1 MSNIHIPA
9 ALWSEVSALFDD
21 AMDLPAADRAPWLDR
36 LQASRPDVAVH
47 VRRLVEAHERP
58 AAGDPLSGPP
68 SELVAAALAGQDA
81 RLPPLAAGLMLG
93 PYRLLEPLGEGG
105 MASVWLAEQT
115 LNVVRRVALKIP
127 HVGLEDAAAT
137 TERFAHERDLLAA
150 LEHPHIA
157 RLYDAGVSADGR
169 PYLAMEWIDG
179 LPITRYADE
188 RRLSI
193 AQRVALFLQV
203 LRAVRHAHARLVI
216 HRDLK
221 PSNIIV
227 TPDGQVKLLDFG
239 IARLLDDAFA
249 SDAEPA
255 PGPGRA
261 MTPEAASPEQ
271 LAGEPLATSSDVYS
285 LGVVLYELLTGRRP
299 YRLHIDSG
307 ARATASLHA
316 ELMAAT
322 VTRPSLLEFDAAS
335 ASLRGSTPRKLSAE
349 LSGDLDAI
357 IDKSLMKRAT
367 ERYDS
372 AEAMAADLERHAR
385 MEPVLAR
392 GGGWLYVSGRALSRH
407 RSGALAGGLVLLA
420 IAAGTGGVAWQAHKA
435 REEAARATAV
445 KNFLVQVFQASDP
458 RIAADKPRGQVTA
471 RELLDAG
478 AGRIETDFANQP
490 DLQVEL
496 FGTVTELFRA
506 LGDKPRYLAS
516 QDRRLAL
523 AQAHPGRYP
532 QVEVDALLNKVRDEL
547 DVPNRQKARDRLAE
561 VDPLIKRAGL
571 DDAMPRVSWWSLKG
585 YAEPPDQFDAQQADY
600 ENAYAIVI
608 RVAPRDPLR
617 ADVLQSL
624 GAVSLLRG
632 DYAGADRQWREA
644 LVAWAQ
650 TDLKREGDAMMLW
663 GSVGTADTLLGRYDD
678 AAAALL
684 QATTIAQRTFGD
696 QEPSYWAPAAEY
708 ARLMHLNGQRALAL
722 QRFEALHAVIHDDPT
737 NSRGWY
743 ALTLYAERLAAE
755 GRPELALPL
764 LEGAI
769 AFQHDH
775 PQSGAMLRRNSIF
788 LGDVQEQLGR
798 TADARQTLHSAYDAY
813 VAQEGPDKQAR
824 LIATERW
831 ARFLVD
837 QGDSAQARPLFAA
850 VLAQDH
856 DRHLAHAALAQAGMA
871 RVALAEGDVKAAD
884 DASAAAV
891 KRWSEVRGFRDVRMG
906 VYITRVRAEALLAAG
921 DPSGAHAAA
930 AAALADSQR
939 YDAPQAASIKQA
951 NDLLQ
956 RLAKAH

>member
-1 MSNIHIPA
+1 MNIPA

-21 AMDLPAADRAPWLDR
+21 AMDRAAADRAAWLDR
-36 LQASRPDVAVH
+36 LQASRPDLAIH

-81 RLPPLAAGLMLG
+81 RLPPLAAGMMLG

-115 LNVVRRVALKIP
+115 VNVVRRVALKIP

-137 TERFAHERDLLAA
+137 TQRFAHERDLLAG
-150 LEHPHIA
+150 LEHPQIA

-169 PYLAMEWIDG
+169 PYLAMEWIAG

-188 RRLSI
+188 HRLDT
-193 AQRVALFLQV
+193 AQRIALFQQV

-221 PSNIIV
+221 PSNILV
-227 TPDGQVKLLDFG
+227 TPDGQVRLLDFG

-249 SDAEPA
+249 SDADPA

-261 MTPEAASPEQ
+261 LTPEAASPEQ
-271 LAGEPLATSSDVYS
+271 LAGEPLATTSDVYS
-285 LGVVLYELLTGRRP
+285 LGVVLYELLSGRRP
-299 YRLHIDSG
+299 YRLHVDAG
-307 ARATASLHA
+307 ARTSATLHA

-322 VTRPSLLEFDAAS
+322 VTPPSLLDIDAAS
-335 ASLRGSTPRKLSAE
+335 ASLRGSTPRRLRAE
-349 LSGDLDAI
+349 LAGDLDAI
-357 IDKSLMKRAT
+357 VGKALAKQAA

-372 AEAMAADLERHAR
+372 AEALAADLERHAR

-392 GGGWLYVSGRALSRH
+392 GGGWLHVSGRALRRH
-407 RSGALAGGLVLLA
+407 RSLALAGAAVMLA
-420 IAAGTGGVAWQAHKA
+420 IVAGTGGVAWQAHKA
-435 REEAARATAV
+435 REEAARATVV
-445 KNFLVQVFQASDP
+445 KDFLVRVFEASDP

-478 AGRIETDFANQP
+478 ASRIETDFANQP

-496 FGTVTELFRA
+496 LGIVTELFRE
-506 LGDKPRYLAS
+506 LGDKPKYLAS
-516 QDRRLAL
+516 QDRRVAL
-523 AQAHPGRYP
+523 AKAHPGQYR
-532 QVEVDALLNKVRDEL
+532 QVEIDALLDEVRDEL

-561 VDPLIKRAGL
+561 VDPLIARAGL
-571 DDAMPRVSWWSLKG
+571 DEAMPRAVWWSLKG

-600 ENAYAIVI
+600 EKAYALLD

-617 ADVLQSL
+617 CDVLQSL
-624 GAVSLLRG
+624 GAVNLLRG
-632 DYAGADRQWREA
+632 DYAGADRQWRQA

-650 TDLKREGDAMMLW
+650 TDRKREGDAMAIW

-684 QATTIAQRTFGD
+684 QASAIAQRTYGD
-696 QEPSYWAPAAEY
+696 EEPSSWQPAAEY
-708 ARLMHLNGQRALAL
+708 ARLLHLNGQRDLAL
-722 QRFEALHAVIHDDPT
+722 QRFEALRAVIHDNPT

-755 GRPELALPL
+755 GRPELALPM

-775 PQSGAMLRRNSIF
+775 PQSAAMLRRNSIF
-788 LGDVQEQLGR
+788 LGDVQEQLGH
-798 TADARQTLHSAYDAY
+798 TTDARQTLHGAYDAY
-813 VAQEGPDKQAR
+813 VAQEAPDKQGR

-837 QGDSAQARPLFAA
+837 QGEAAQARPLFAA

-856 DRHLAHAALAQAGMA
+856 DRHLAHAALAEAGLA
-871 RVALAEGDVKAAD
+871 RVALAQGDAKAAD
-884 DASAAAV
+884 EASAAAV
-891 KRWSEVRGFRDVRMG
+891 KQWSEVRGFRDVRMG
-906 VYITRVRAEALLAAG
+906 VYITRVRAQALLAAG
-921 DPSGAHAAA
+921 DSSGARTAATT
-930 AAALADSQR
+930 ALAASQR
-939 YDAPQAASIKQA
+939 YDAPHAASITEA
-951 NDLLQ
+951 DGLLQ
-956 RLAKAH
+956 RLQQAR